1 MINQELAKIFD
12 TFADILEIQDNSKNK
27 FKIRAYRQASLTI
40 QNLPKEITDYIDLE
54 NEKFKEDI
62 PGFGEA
68 IRHKSIEY
76 IKTKK
81 VTELEALK
89 LTIPAGLLEMLEI
102 KNLGPKKV
110 KKFYQELNIGSVEAL
125 KKAIQDGEVQKLE
138 GMGEKSASKIL
149 DSIINHEQYSSRTP
163 IGLIYP
169 TLKEIENYML
179 NHPKV
184 LKAVIAGSARR
195 FQDTIGDIDL
205 LVTSKTEDRPEI
217 INHFK
222 LLPFMQQIEAEGETK
237 VTARLNNGI
246 QIDLR
251 LVQKDEFGA
260 AMQYFT
266 GNQSHNVKLRTI
278 AKNQGYK
285 INEYGIFEIDTNKKV
300 GGEFEKEIYEVLG
313 LNYIEP
319 QLRQGNIELDPET
332 NQNLPVLIDISDIKG
347 DLHTHSTYS
356 DGANSIEEMVLKAK
370 QLGYE
375 YIGITDHSPSLKVAN
390 GLDKEKLLQKKHE
403 IEKLKNKLN
412 FNILYG
418 TEVDILNN
426 GELDYNNQI
435 LTEFDIVIASI
446 HSNLEKDTTTRIL
459 TAMQN
464 PFVHIIGHPTT
475 RLIGKR
481 EGSPLNINE
490 IFKMAEQTQTILE
503 CNAQPTRLDLPSN
516 LVLEAKQKY
525 QLKFSINT
533 DAHNAKGLELMELGV
548 NYFKR
553 GWLSKEDVI
562 NTYNSTEL
570 TKILKRK
577 TIR

>member
-12 TFADILEIQDNSKNK
+12 TFADILEIQDNAKNK

-68 IRHKSIEY
+68 IRHKSLEY

-110 KKFYQELNIGSVEAL
+110 KKFYQELNIGSVKAL

-138 GMGEKSASKIL
+138 GLGEKSAAKIL
-149 DSIINHEQYSSRTP
+149 DSIINHEQYSSRIP

-169 TLKEIENYML
+169 TLKEIESYML
-179 NHPKV
+179 KHPKV

-205 LVTSKTEDRPEI
+205 LVTSKTEDRSQI
-217 INHFK
+217 IEHFK

-237 VTARLNNGI
+237 VTARLNNGL

-251 LVQKDEFGA
+251 LVQKNEFGA

-266 GNQSHNVKLRTI
+266 GNKSHNVKLRTI
-278 AKNQGYK
+278 AKNKGYK

-300 GGEFEKEIYEVLG
+300 GGEFENAIYEVVG
-313 LNYIEP
+313 LNYVEP
-319 QLRQGNIELDPET
+319 QLRQGNIELDSDT
-332 NQNLPVLIDISDIKG
+332 NQNLPTLINITDIKG

-356 DGANSIEEMVLKAK
+356 DGANSIEEMALKAK

-375 YIGITDHSPSLKVAN
+375 YIGITDHSPNLRVAN
-390 GLDKEKLLQKKHE
+390 GLNKEQLLQKKHE

-426 GELDYNNQI
+426 GELDYDNQI
-435 LTEFDIVIASI
+435 LSEFDIVIASI
-446 HSNLEKDTTTRIL
+446 HSNLEKDTTNRIL
-459 TAMQN
+459 AAMQN
-464 PFVHIIGHPTT
+464 PYVHIIGHPTT
-475 RLIGKR
+475 RIIGKR

-525 QLKFSINT
+525 QLKFTLNT
-533 DAHNAKGLELMELGV
+533 DAHNSKGLELMELGV

-553 GWLSKEDVI
+553 GWLSKEDII
-562 NTYNSTEL
+562 NTYNSAEL

-577 TIR
+577 TNK